1 MPLQIRRGTE
11 DQRQEELVD
20 LGKALLP
27 GEPLFVTDDQRLYIG
42 DGTTPGGVLVTGFNA
57 GDALISA
64 GNGLVAGNAFNPN
77 VSFIFGLTQRSN
89 NRIEARIDL
98 ENYNGEIGADA
109 FRGPVLAVD
118 STTLVNSL
126 TSSINLNG
134 TIIDDVVPFNN
145 ETHDL
150 GESTNRFKKLYLSD
164 DGVAIGMATIT
175 GSGLTVNLPANSTVG
190 GIPIAAIAPGVDYQV
205 NIINADSTRI
215 VDAENSAFTGSFTG
229 DLEGSVF
236 ASDSSPMVDAI
247 DRKLFANNG
256 VYGDV
261 KSFADQTVLRVFDS
275 KAFLNQLRFGTTTA
289 TGAGVIEGTDVTAL
303 LDTITFV
310 SDGAP
315 SATTPAVSLLSAS
328 NTSDGDTIALVRQRG
343 TAISPLAVQNNDEI
357 GSFAFA
363 GYDANVGGTYRF
375 AGGISGFVDGAV
387 SSGVVPTRM
396 ELKVNNAAGSEVT
409 VARVKSTHME
419 MNGLPFKLPV
429 YANDTA
435 RNTAVPT
442 PEAGMLCFMVS
453 GTTPAATDKVQVN
466 TNGSVGGW
474 VNLP

>member
-64 GNGLVAGNAFNPN
+64 GDGLVAGNAFNPN
-77 VSFIFGLTQRSN
+77 ISFIFGLTQRSN

-98 ENYNGEIGADA
+98 ENYAGEIGADA
-109 FRGPVLAVD
+109 FRGSLLAVD

-126 TSSINLNG
+126 TASINLDG
-134 TIIDDVVPFNN
+134 TIKNDVVPFTNQA
-145 ETHDL
+145 HDL
-150 GESTNRFKKLYLSD
+150 GDPSFRFKKLYLSD

-215 VDAENSAFTGSFTG
+215 VDAENSTFTGSFTG

-236 ASDSSPMVDAI
+236 ANDSSPMVDAV

-256 VYGDV
+256 LYGDV
-261 KSFADQTVLRVFDS
+261 KSFADQTVLRAFDS
-275 KAFLNQLRFGTTTA
+275 KAFLSQLRFGTTA
-289 TGAGVIEGTDVTAL
+289 ANGVGVIEGTSVTAL
-303 LDTITFV
+303 LDNITFV
-310 SDGAP
+310 SDGTPDP
-315 SATTPAVSLLSAS
+315 STPVFSVLSAS
-328 NTSDGDTIALVRQRG
+328 NSADGDTIAMTRQRG
-343 TAISPLAVQNNDEI
+343 TAISPLAVQNNDEV
-357 GSFAFA
+357 GAFGFA
-363 GYDANVGGTYRF
+363 GYDGAAYRF
-375 AGGISGFVDGAV
+375 AGGVAGFIDGTV

-396 ELKVNNAAGSEVT
+396 ELKVNNAAGTEVT

-435 RNTAVPT
+435 RNAAVPT

-474 VNLP
+474 VNLH

>member
-64 GNGLVAGNAFNPN
+64 GDGLVAGNTFNPN
-77 VSFIFGLTQRSN
+77 ISFIFGLTQQSN
-89 NRIEARIDL
+89 SRIEARIDL
-98 ENYNGEIGADA
+98 ENYAGEIGADA
-109 FRGPVLAVD
+109 FRGPVLAID

-134 TIIDDVVPFNN
+134 TIIDDVVPSNDQLY
-145 ETHDL
+145 DL
-150 GESTNRFKKLYLSD
+150 GESANRFKKLYLSD

-215 VDAENSAFTGSFTG
+215 VDAENSTFTGYFNG
-229 DLEGSVF
+229 DLKGSVF
-236 ASDSSPMVDAI
+236 GDDSSPMVDAV

-256 VYGDV
+256 VYGDIKNFSDDLV
-261 KSFADQTVLRVFDS
+261 IRAFD
-275 KAFLNQLRFGTTTA
+275 KVAFLGTLRFGSPDA
-289 TGAGVIEGTDVTAL
+289 TAL
-303 LDTITFV
+303 GVVQAQSLSAFIDDNVTFV
-310 SDGAP
+310 SNGVP
-315 SATTPAVSLLSAS
+315 SATSPFFAVLGSSDTAS
-328 NTSDGDTIALVRQRG
+328 GETLALVKQRG
-343 TAISPLAVQNNDEI
+343 SVLSPSPVQTNDEI
-357 GSFAFA
+357 GDFAFA
-363 GYDANVGGTYRF
+363 ARDTVGDYRF
-375 AGGISGFVDGAV
+375 AGSITGIVDGTV
-387 SSGVVPTRM
+387 SAGVVPSRM
-396 ELKVNNAAGSEVT
+396 ELRVNNSAGTEIT

-419 MNGLPFKLPV
+419 MNGLPFKLAV

-435 RNTAVPT
+435 RNAAVPT
-442 PEAGMLCFMVS
+442 PEAGMMCFMVS
-453 GTTPAATDKVQVN
+453 GTAPSATDKVQVN

-474 VNLP
+474 VNLH